1 VGERENHYFTGDWG
15 ASIAWKKKKAVCG
28 PGPIPPL
35 ETKCV
40 FRLATALTLLFG
52 ATTATGA
59 GAKVDTAIE
68 LEPIHVKINL
78 DGLCAFEKLFVDDV
92 LMTLDFKL
100 FISVIRLIQ
109 SHCQAGAASA
119 AFV

>member
-1 VGERENHYFTGDWG
+1 
-15 ASIAWKKKKAVCG
+15 
-28 PGPIPPL
+28 
-35 ETKCV
+35 
-40 FRLATALTLLFG
+40 
-52 ATTATGA
+52 
-59 GAKVDTAIE
+59 
-68 LEPIHVKINL
+68 
-78 DGLCAFEKLFVDDV
+78 